1 MFCENCGSPIPE
13 DSKFCLSCGAK
24 TAGAQSGGQ
33 ALQETAVVTDA
44 IQVDTLT
51 AVDTVKPE
59 AEPIQNEPQPK
70 PVPPAAQ
77 ARPVQ
82 PAPQPEPTRYAP
94 PQPAPQAQTYQQPIP
109 QAQTYQQPIPQ
120 AQSYQ
125 QPSAIKIEKVNPL
138 PIWKYMGMMLLTGIP
153 IIGFIMILVWSFG
166 SSFNKNTRNYARAV
180 LILGIIGFVLA
191 IVTLIVN
198 WAMIQY
204 LIDNYNSIYQYNML
218 G

>member
-24 TAGAQSGGQ
+24 TAGAQSDDQ

-44 IQVDTLT
+44 TQVDTLPS
-51 AVDTVKPE
+51 VDTVIP
-59 AEPIQNEPQPK
+59 ATEPIQNEPQPK

-77 ARPVQ
+77 SRPVQ

-94 PQPAPQAQTYQQPIP
+94 QAQTYQQPFP
-109 QAQTYQQPIPQ
+109 QSPA
-120 AQSYQ
+120 YQ
-125 QPSAIKIEKVNPL
+125 QPSAIKVEKVNPL
-138 PIWKYMGMMLLTGIP
+138 PIWKYIGMMLLTGIP
-153 IIGFIMILVWSFG
+153 LIGFIMILVWSFG
-166 SSFNKNTRNYARAV
+166 SSFNKNTRNYARAI
-180 LILGIIGFVLA
+180 LILWIIGFVLV
-191 IVTLIVN
+191 IVALITN

-204 LIDNYNSIYQYNML
+204 LINNYNSMYQYNML